1 MTRIT
6 FNVPDEPRYEN
17 AAATAMPSA
26 PLFPDRSALELVT
39 VAQQEFDVG
48 HDREWAATLWA
59 ATQKTFLDLAK
70 AKSIDSVDL
79 IDIAE
84 SLDQEDDG
92 RVLYYAGK
100 LINGLT
106 LREHSQSGSL
116 EGYWHE
122 DVHKST
128 VIFIRDCYAAAA

>member
-1 MTRIT
+1 MFPTK
-6 FNVPDEPRYEN
+6 PRYEN

-84 SLDQEDDG
+84 SLDQED
-92 RVLYYAGK
+92 RWPRAL
-100 LINGLT
+100 
-106 LREHSQSGSL
+106 LRRKAHQRI
-116 EGYWHE
+116 
-122 DVHKST
+122 D
-128 VIFIRDCYAAAA
+128 AARA